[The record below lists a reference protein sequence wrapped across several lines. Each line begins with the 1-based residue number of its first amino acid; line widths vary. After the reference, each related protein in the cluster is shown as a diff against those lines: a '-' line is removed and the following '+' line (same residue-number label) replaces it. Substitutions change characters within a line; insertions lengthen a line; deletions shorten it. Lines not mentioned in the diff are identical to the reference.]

1 MEYFGVPSQQ
11 GVLCPHKN
19 CRLMKVEQICVFFL
33 GGAEMEQ
40 FFIALTQIGIF
51 LILIC
56 VGILTVKIKIFDGH
70 SLADVSKLVMQISLP
85 SYIFINAVSSA
96 TRQSLIDSLMVVPIA
111 VVLYIIL
118 IIVSAMIEKAFRLQG
133 NRKSVFRASLI
144 FGNIGF
150 MGIPLVAALY
160 PDTAL
165 LYVSIFTIVDQMF
178 FWTYGVLLTKPV
190 SDERQKISPAN
201 LKNLLSPPLL
211 AIILAIIFIVTGIH
225 IPEVFSSV
233 LTVIGSTSMP
243 LALIYI
249 GGVLCTSDIRPVL
262 KCGELYAGIII
273 KMIVL
278 PVVCYLIMCRGGITV
293 DMAGTLAFIVAL
305 PGIEMVP
312 MLAMTNGSDGDYA
325 VCAIMMT
332 TIACLITLPIVSLC
346 ISLVG

>member
-1 MEYFGVPSQQ
+1 
-11 GVLCPHKN
+11 
-19 CRLMKVEQICVFFL
+19 
-33 GGAEMEQ
+33 MEQ

-56 VGILTVKIKIFDGH
+56 VGIITEKVKIFGEN
-70 SLADVSKLVMQISLP
+70 SLAAVSKLVIQVSLP
-85 SYIFINAVSSA
+85 CYIFINAINSA
-96 TRQSLIDSLMVVPIA
+96 TRQSLIESLIIVPIA

-118 IIVSAMIEKAFRLQG
+118 IIVSAIIEKGFHLQG
-133 NRKSVFRASLI
+133 NRKRVFRSSLI

-150 MGIPLVAALY
+150 MGIPLVTALY
-160 PDTAL
+160 PETAL
-165 LYVSIFTIVDQMF
+165 LYVSIFTIVDQLF

-190 SDERQKISPAN
+190 SDNKQKISIAN

-211 AIILAIIFIVTGIH
+211 AIILAIVFIIAGIH
-225 IPEVFSSV
+225 IPEVFSSS
-233 LTVIGSTSMP
+233 LMAIGNTSMP

-273 KMIVL
+273 KMIIL
-278 PVVCYLIMCRGGITV
+278 PVVCYLVMNIGV
-293 DMAGTLAFIVAL
+293 SSDMAGTLAFIVAL

-312 MLAMTNGSDGDYA
+312 MLAKSNGSDGDYA